1 MTSVTLKPL
10 VHVSCYTGVARVLGV
25 YQELNIL
32 NHRFKCLALGIMPKL
47 SRLSVSVYK
56 SIMVYEPFLI

>member
-1 MTSVTLKPL
+1 MCLAIQEL
-10 VHVSCYTGVARVLGV
+10 QEFLLGV
-25 YQELNIL
+25 YQELNVL
-32 NHRFKCLALGIMPKL
+32 NHRFKCLALGIVPKL

>member
-1 MTSVTLKPL
+1 MLYMCL
-10 VHVSCYTGVARVLGV
+10 AIQELQEFLLGV
-25 YQELNIL
+25 YQELNVL
-32 NHRFKCLALGIMPKL
+32 NHRFKCLALGIVPKL